1 MGSIGLACQQE
12 PAQMLVSPDC
22 VNFYFSHWSGTEI
35 IRLCRLWKQGQ
46 GLVGALSRALKH
58 NWQSVGVQWLLSQ

>member
-22 VNFYFSHWSGTEI
+22 VNFYFSCWSGTEI

-46 GLVGALSRALKH
+46 GLVGALRQAL
-58 NWQSVGVQWLLSQ
+58 